1 MGSTIEV
8 TWTGPDYRDD
18 YIGIGLVDAEGGAQ
32 WENWTYTRDGSPTKL
47 LVPATPGEYLIR
59 YFVRQDRSAIA
70 EIPLTVT
77 PVTATLT
84 APETA
89 TAGSTIQIG
98 WTGPDYKEDYIGVGL
113 VGASGGAQW
122 QSWAYT
128 RDGSP
133 VTITLPDTPGDY
145 VVQYFIR
152 QDRDGI
158 TSLPIKVE

>member
-1 MGSTIEV
+1 TAVEC
-8 TWTGPDYRDD
+8 
-18 YIGIGLVDAEGGAQ
+18 GAA
-32 WENWTYTRDGSPTKL
+32 TAG
-47 LVPATPGEYLIR
+47 VPATPGEYLIR
-59 YFVRQDRSAIA
+59 YFVRQDRGAIA
-70 EIPLTVT
+70 EIPITVT

-89 TAGSTIQIG
+89 AAGSTIEIG

-158 TSLPIKVE
+158 ASLPIKVE